1 MTDHDL
7 ENLLARSLREET
19 QRGASPEAIARILAV
34 GHEHL
39 ARIAAGRSPAAW
51 FGRLVDAASEVV
63 RGALQHEQLAGAAAG
78 LRSGTT
84 VRQRV
89 YGTADGAVEIDLE
102 TSEDG
107 DGTCRV
113 RGWCSGPTGDA
124 RVLVLE
130 EGASGARELAC
141 TADGRFEFT
150 TASGRVDLATS
161 MGSSV
166 LVVDGVDLP

>member
-7 ENLLARSLREET
+7 ENLLARALREET
-19 QRGASPEAIARILAV
+19 QRGASPDAIARIRAV

-51 FGRLVDAASEVV
+51 FGRFLDAAAEAV
-63 RGALQHEQLAGAAAG
+63 RGTLVHEQLAGAAAG
-78 LRSGTT
+78 LRSTAA

-89 YGTADGAVEIDLE
+89 YGADGGTLELDLE
-102 TSEDG
+102 STEEG

-113 RGWCSGPTGDA
+113 RGMCSGPAGHA

-130 EGASGARELAC
+130 EGAAEPRELDC

-166 LVVDGVDLP
+166 LVVDGIELP

>member
-1 MTDHDL
+1 MTDHDF
-7 ENLLARSLREET
+7 ENLLARALREET
-19 QRGASPEAIARILAV
+19 QRGASPEAIERIRAT

-39 ARIAAGRSPAAW
+39 ARLAAGRSPAAW
-51 FGRLVDAASEVV
+51 FGRLLDAAAEAV
-63 RGALQHEQLAGAAAG
+63 RGTLVHEQLAGAAAG
-78 LRSGTT
+78 LRSTAA

-89 YGTADGAVEIDLE
+89 YGADGGTLELDLE
-102 TSEDG
+102 STEEG

-113 RGWCSGPTGDA
+113 RGMCSGPAGHA

-130 EGASGARELAC
+130 EGAAEPRELAC
-141 TADGRFEFT
+141 TADGRFEFS

-166 LVVDGVDLP
+166 LVVDGIELP

>member
-1 MTDHDL
+1 MTDHDF
-7 ENLLARSLREET
+7 ETLLARALRDET
-19 QRGASPEAIARILAV
+19 QRGASPEAIARIRAA

-39 ARIAAGRSPAAW
+39 ARIAAGRTPAAW
-51 FGRLVDAASEVV
+51 FGRLVDAAAEAV
-63 RGALQHEQLAGAAAG
+63 RGSLVHEQLAGAAIG
-78 LRSGTT
+78 LRSTAS

-89 YGTADGAVEIDLE
+89 YGSAGGAMELDLE
-102 TSEDG
+102 SIEEG

-113 RGWCSGPTGDA
+113 RGLCSGPAGHA

-130 EGASGARELAC
+130 EGAAEPRELAC